1 MTSIELPKS
10 PAASR
15 DDGDFGEETLRRI
28 YWAQTEIADL
38 EPGRDDGLVPN
49 APADADAID
58 RAERR
63 IGRPLPPSYR
73 SFLSR
78 HDGWPRFFDGATLL
92 GTKDLGK
99 ASYADLAQAA
109 FEAAETPLPDGGAPW
124 SRVGGRP
131 GDMIP
136 FGIDP
141 AGTTLFAFDP
151 SCVDAAGEM
160 AVVAWIHEIGIRSET
175 FPEFL
180 AVILEIC
187 EADRAMLAALRNG
200 KAERAAKG
208 APRSGVRAA
217 RKSSGNRRA
226 RSRAAG

>member
-1 MTSIELPKS
+1 VASIELPDTGRQ
-10 PAASR
+10 SR
-15 DDGDFGEETLRRI
+15 DGDFGEEALRRI
-28 YWAQTEIADL
+28 YWAQTEIGELDAS
-38 EPGRDDGLVPN
+38 RNDGLVPN
-49 APADADAID
+49 APADPDAID

-78 HDGWPRFFDGATLL
+78 HDGWARFFDGASLL

-141 AGTTLFAFDP
+141 SGTTLFAFDP
-151 SCVDAAGEM
+151 STIDDHGEM

-180 AVILEIC
+180 AVILELC
-187 EADRAMLAALRNG
+187 EADLAMLVTLK
-200 KAERAAKG
+200 KAERAAKN
-208 APRSGVRAA
+208 APRSGVRA
-217 RKSSGNRRA
+217 RKAGGSRRA
-226 RSRAAG
+226 RARAAG